1 MASKQKKTGR
11 KRTQKRISAKLDAGY
26 LEAVASGMG
35 YGYGQFMSI
44 YGSKIPYTTIHNAE
58 RIVERREKAG
68 SGTLRVYRCP
78 ICQRRH
84 ITHTRYRVN

>member
-1 MASKQKKTGR
+1 MSSKRKKTGR
-11 KRTQKRISAKLDAGY
+11 KHTQKYVTAKLDMEH

-35 YGYGQFMSI
+35 YGYGAFMSMC
-44 YGSKIPYTTIHNAE
+44 GSKLPYTTMSNAK

-78 ICQRRH
+78 ICRRWH
-84 ITHTRYRVN
+84 ITHTKRQ